1 MKELI
6 TRGIFGLVFL
16 LFVFAPFIVDLS
28 NNQNIFNLT
37 LYAFAMLGTFEM
49 FKLSKNTPT
58 PSGYMIPGF
67 LLTTALFLPMLLET
81 IRGLF
86 PGSPL
91 RPIIEVINAGPLIY
105 GASILSALA
114 ILVFSA
120 LIFRKKSIE
129 GIYKATFLLN
139 AFYISIPLALLS
151 MSYSLS
157 SVIEK
162 QMLFMVLL
170 PIYLNDTFAYLSGR
184 LFGKHLMFPSV
195 SPKKTWE
202 GFIGGMLIAALGM
215 VLLLYFNRTLFTET
229 SHYIAIALVS
239 MVVSVLATLGDLFE
253 SKLKRT
259 AQVKD
264 SGAILPGHGG
274 ILDRIDAM
282 LFAAPL
288 MYVFLWFFSY

>member
-16 LFVFAPFIVDLS
+16 LFVFAPFIVDLN

-37 LYAFAMLGTFEM
+37 LYAFAMLGTFEV

-58 PSGYMIPGF
+58 PSNYLIPG
-67 LLTTALFLPMLLET
+67 LLLATALFLPMLLET
-81 IRGLF
+81 LRGLF
-86 PGSPL
+86 PESNL
-91 RPIIEVINAGPLIY
+91 KPIWLVMNVEPLIY
-105 GASILSALA
+105 VAVSLTALGM
-114 ILVFSA
+114 LVFSA

-139 AFYISIPLALLS
+139 ALYVSIPLALLS
-151 MSYSLS
+151 MAYSLS
-157 SVIEK
+157 SVVEK
-162 QMLFMVLL
+162 QMLLIVLL

-202 GFIGGMLIAALGM
+202 GFVGGVLIAALGM
-215 VLLLYFNRTLFTET
+215 VTLLYVNRTAFTEN

-239 MVVSVLATLGDLFE
+239 MSVSVLATLGDLFE

-264 SGAILPGHGG
+264 SGSILPGHGG

-288 MYVFLWFFSY
+288 LYVSLWLFF